1 MNPSA
6 FRFIPWLLFFFL
18 SLFSISIL
26 IGLNQLFIAKIIG
39 FTVTITLVIV
49 LRIWLHRLKLSAQ
62 PERINLNTNDV
73 HELDRYMPLFS
84 KLSPSDQKNFKH
96 RVGLQMSLIHI
107 ENPEAI
113 NVSEFSPRIL
123 AMLLS
128 CYILYCS
135 TASNDLRHVTL
146 ANAGTFSLT
155 ADTLQISLE
164 EVVEQLKN
172 IDAAALQKVVNL

>member
-1 MNPSA
+1 MKPSA
-6 FRFIPWLLFFFL
+6 YRFVPWLLFFFL
-18 SLFSISIL
+18 SLVSISFL
-26 IGLNQLFIAKIIG
+26 IALNQLFIAKIIG

-73 HELDRYMPLFS
+73 HELVRYMPLFS

-123 AMLLS
+123 A
-128 CYILYCS
+128 
-135 TASNDLRHVTL
+135 
-146 ANAGTFSLT
+146 NAGTFSLT